1 MLDSGFDYEN
11 YIQKRLKEIDDLD
24 ERRFAKELLTES
36 LGKVLK
42 CTESKY
48 DALEKRIQNE
58 LDVPWK
64 NFHVFMTVIDRKDY
78 DPINDFWFPVW
89 AGDTQTN
96 VIQEYKTIYL
106 EADEETRQE
115 FAGQKTLTGTDPVT
129 GRTVRFRIER
139 ADRYWKS
146 MEKLYTLF
154 ANNHIS
160 WQTLHLGHIERF
172 FDLIPEEE
180 ISSGEECVFQFGR
193 WDACIRNGRIPL
205 WNIQDTAI
213 RSGEFRRPCID
224 EVFYEHVFYL
234 SEEQATDDGYLV
246 DSGEEILSMRYEK
259 NKIMLKTEKE
269 QLENVF
275 LYRLRQAEPEM
286 SVGYRYP
293 VLSNRRNDNLT
304 ARYLHRMGN
313 FLQTPM
319 ELSRKIEEMSGDH
332 KITVLDYE
340 IIDGTEE
347 ALPMADKM
355 LLSGDMNEF
364 AMGGVFSKDTR
375 RILLFR
381 IKREEQ
387 GAGGYLYESQIRYI
401 LSQMQMEFL
410 EYRCVG
416 VID

>member
-1 MLDSGFDYEN
+1 MIEEAWFDYEN

-36 LGKVLK
+36 LGKVLEWA
-42 CTESKY
+42 ESKY
-48 DALEKRIQNE
+48 EALEKRVQNE
-58 LDVPWK
+58 LDIPWK
-64 NFHVFMTVIDRKDY
+64 SCNVFMTVIDRKDY
-78 DPINDFWFPVW
+78 DLINDFWFPVW
-89 AGDTQTN
+89 EDDIMLNAA
-96 VIQEYKTIYL
+96 QEYRTIYL
-106 EADEETRQE
+106 EADDETCQE

-129 GRTVRFRIER
+129 GQTVRFRIEK

-146 MEKLYTLF
+146 MNKLYTLF

-160 WQTLHLGHIERF
+160 WQTLHLGHVERF

-180 ISSGEECVFQFGR
+180 VSFDKECVFQYGR

-205 WNIQDTAI
+205 WNIQKTTI
-213 RSGEFRRPCID
+213 RSSEYRLPCLD
-224 EVFYEHVFYL
+224 EAFYEHIFYL
-234 SEEQATDDGYLV
+234 SEEKAADDGYLV
-246 DSGEEILSMRYEK
+246 DSGEEIRSIRYEK
-259 NKIMLKTEKE
+259 NKILLKTEKE

-275 LYRLRQAEPEM
+275 LYRLRQEEPDM

-319 ELSRKIEEMSGDH
+319 ELSRKIEEMSGDY
-332 KITVLDYE
+332 KITVLGYE
-340 IIDGTEE
+340 ITDEAEE
-347 ALPMADKM
+347 K
-355 LLSGDMNEF
+355 LLAGDMNGF
-364 AMGGVFSKDTR
+364 AVGGIFSKDTR

-387 GAGGYLYESQIRYI
+387 EAGGYLYESQIRYI
-401 LSQMQMEFL
+401 LSQLQMEFL

-416 VID
+416 VIG

>member
-1 MLDSGFDYEN
+1 MIEDMRFDYED

-42 CTESKY
+42 WTESKY

-139 ADRYWKS
+139 AD
-146 MEKLYTLF
+146 
-154 ANNHIS
+154 
-160 WQTLHLGHIERF
+160 
-172 FDLIPEEE
+172 
-180 ISSGEECVFQFGR
+180 
-193 WDACIRNGRIPL
+193 
-205 WNIQDTAI
+205 
-213 RSGEFRRPCID
+213 
-224 EVFYEHVFYL
+224 
-234 SEEQATDDGYLV
+234 
-246 DSGEEILSMRYEK
+246 SGEEILSMRYEK

-293 VLSNRRNDNLT
+293 ILSNRRNDNLT

-319 ELSRKIEEMSGDH
+319 ELNRKIEEMSGDH

-347 ALPMADKM
+347 SFPMADKM

-381 IKREEQ
+381 IKRAEQ
-387 GAGGYLYESQIRYI
+387 EAGGYLYESQIRYI

-410 EYRCVG
+410 EYRCVW
-416 VID
+416 VVV